1 MSNLIPASGF
11 GAGSAR
17 AAGSGLVSSVTGSG
31 GRSRGLARA
40 VQRELEWTA
49 GRGDVVRAVDA
60 ARAELT
66 NGVLWVLWTLLK
78 NGISRL
84 LSGVGSILGG
94 RGWGFGTLTPSE
106 VVSDCNVTRS
116 RLSHPL

>member
-1 MSNLIPASGF
+1 MP
-11 GAGSAR
+11 
-17 AAGSGLVSSVTGSG
+17 
-31 GRSRGLARA
+31 RGLF
-40 VQRELEWTA
+40 
-49 GRGDVVRAVDA
+49 RGGLRRDEISFQAKFFKA
-60 ARAELT
+60 M

-116 RLSHPL
+116 RLSHPLWRVFVLGRFSGSLPLSCRRVLNDSAAALS

>member
-1 MSNLIPASGF
+1 MP
-11 GAGSAR
+11 
-17 AAGSGLVSSVTGSG
+17 
-31 GRSRGLARA
+31 RGLF
-40 VQRELEWTA
+40 
-49 GRGDVVRAVDA
+49 RGGLRRDEISFQAKFFKA
-60 ARAELT
+60 M